1 MGINEL
7 TKFKWTKAQLTN
19 FLKYML
25 EKKKTSIE
33 QNLIKIQTF
42 ENKVQK
48 VFVNFCCK
56 FMFDFL
62 TCKTSWDKMI
72 LKSAF
77 VSSCR
82 FKTKVHY
89 YMFCVSLLNFII
101 IHIFLFELTI
111 LILFFIITL
120 MILSYVCGI

>member
-42 ENKVQK
+42 ENKVQ
-48 VFVNFCCK
+48 
-56 FMFDFL
+56 
-62 TCKTSWDKMI
+62 I
-72 LKSAF
+72 LLVKSP
-77 VSSCR
+77 
-82 FKTKVHY
+82 
-89 YMFCVSLLNFII
+89 
-101 IHIFLFELTI
+101 
-111 LILFFIITL
+111 
-120 MILSYVCGI
+120 